1 EVYALL
7 PRPQER
13 PKREISFVDLATC
26 KAHVSAF
33 CRAVISTVVPDE
45 FWGSTEVKIHNKA
58 VLLRHVDH
66 FVCLRRFESLTLH
79 EVMQDLKITGIPW
92 LRPPGITVTAKT
104 SLPDVSKRREIF
116 AELIYYIFDS
126 LLIPLIRSNFHV
138 TESNIHRN
146 RLFYFR
152 HDVWRTLS
160 EPSLTTLKLSM
171 YEEMQ
176 TNQVVKILAA
186 RPLGFSQIRLLPKIT
201 GSTQPGKLG
210 SSLFSVG
217 DMFPRLRE
225 FRKSL
230 QQRGLLGQ
238 PLYFAKVDVKSCFDT
253 IPQNS
258 LVALVEELLS
268 VNEYSIIRHAEIKRL
283 HSQQQD
289 QPDKFTTRF
298 VADGQAAGDPEQ
310 LIYTDACQVRRN
322 TIFVD
327 LGAPQIQHKRKVL
340 HLLKEH
346 VERNI
351 VKIGKRYYRQ
361 KEGIPQGSV
370 LSSLLCSFFYA
381 KLERE
386 CLDFVQTEDCLLLR
400 LVDDFLLISVRRE
413 HAEDFLQ
420 VMHNGV
426 PAYGLAVKAEKSL
439 ANFHVEING
448 RRIESSQGAMQFPYC
463 GNAIHTV
470 SLDISKDRERKQH
483 GSKSSAFSEGT
494 GSEALMRQETSD
506 SLTVDFSK
514 MPGRTFRRKTLS

>member
-1 EVYALL
+1 
-7 PRPQER
+7 
-13 PKREISFVDLATC
+13 
-26 KAHVSAF
+26 
-33 CRAVISTVVPDE
+33 
-45 FWGSTEVKIHNKA
+45 
-58 VLLRHVDH
+58 
-66 FVCLRRFESLTLH
+66 
-79 EVMQDLKITGIPW
+79 
-92 LRPPGITVTAKT
+92 
-104 SLPDVSKRREIF
+104 
-116 AELIYYIFDS
+116 
-126 LLIPLIRSNFHV
+126 
-138 TESNIHRN
+138 
-146 RLFYFR
+146 
-152 HDVWRTLS
+152 
-160 EPSLTTLKLSM
+160 M
-171 YEEMQ
+171 YEEMK

-186 RPLGFSQIRLLPKIT
+186 RPLGFSQIRLLPKVFGNGRIVLGRSINSVMT
-201 GSTQPGKLG
+201 PVFNVLNYEKSTQPGKLG

-225 FRKSL
+225 FRNSL

-268 VNEYSIIRHAEIKRL
+268 VNEYSVVRHAEIKRL
-283 HSQQQD
+283 PSHQQD

-298 VADGQAAGDPEQ
+298 VADGQAAGSPEQ
-310 LIYTDACQVRRN
+310 PIYTDARQVRRN

-327 LGAPQIQHKRKVL
+327 LGVPQIQHKRKVL

-351 VKIGKRYYRQ
+351 VKIGKKYYRQ

-370 LSSLLCSFFYA
+370 LSSLLCNFFYA

-439 ANFHVEING
+439 ANFDVEING
-448 RRIESSQGAMQFPYC
+448 RRIESTKGAMQFPYC
-463 GNAIHTV
+463 GNTIHT
-470 SLDISKDRERKQH
+470 
-483 GSKSSAFSEGT
+483 
-494 GSEALMRQETSD
+494 
-506 SLTVDFSK
+506 
-514 MPGRTFRRKTLS
+514 